1 MAKID
6 ILTKD
11 DLHNFKDEI
20 LEEIKESFNNNIL
33 NKKWLKTSQVKE
45 LLNISSGTL
54 KNLRETGELPYSKL
68 GGTLFYDH
76 DDIMEILDQNKR

>member
-1 MAKID
+1 MTNID

-68 GGTLFYDH
+68 GGTLFYDN

>member
-1 MAKID
+1 MTNLE

-11 DLHNFKDEI
+11 DLQKFKNEI
-20 LEEIKESFNNNIL
+20 IEEIKESLNSNTV

-54 KNLRETGELPYSKL
+54 KNLRVTEQLPYSKL
-68 GGTLFYDH
+68 GGTLFYDL
-76 DDIMEILDQNKR
+76 DDIMEILNQNKR